1 MCRAVHAEYATL
13 DIRHLLLD
21 MKSVV
26 ESSTYCYML

>member
-13 DIRHLLLD
+13 DVRLLLLD
-21 MKSVV
+21 MNSVV